1 MIRANYGRLLLSPRK
16 AILLLLVLAIPA
28 AVDSTG
34 RNANGAR
41 FGIYFGIEVGL
52 IMIVWSI
59 RSVVRRRHRKL
70 AIARDSAEAAS
81 HELPGSP
88 VSQPKGLTFGQGSVP
103 PGASQ

>member
-1 MIRANYGRLLLSPRK
+1 MIRVNYGRGLLSPRK

-28 AVDSTG
+28 ALDSTG
-34 RNANGAR
+34 RSANGAR
-41 FGIYFGIEVGL
+41 FGVHFGIETVL

-59 RSVVRRRHRKL
+59 RSVVRRRRRKL

-88 VSQPKGLTFGQGSVP
+88 VSQPKGLTFGQSSVP
-103 PGASQ
+103 PVVSQ